1 MNLWSF
7 SNSGAGASCS
17 IDRVPNELLRRLAL
31 LRKRHKGELA
41 RILNTPALSSSF
53 LECLSDNREWSGL
66 YPAKN
71 MKGLVWGFRVLL
83 ESHSSR
89 EKDCNGPVYF
99 WPDNEI

>member
-53 LECLSDNREWSGL
+53 WNVCLITG
-66 YPAKN
+66 
-71 MKGLVWGFRVLL
+71 
-83 ESHSSR
+83 
-89 EKDCNGPVYF
+89 NGRAF
-99 WPDNEI
+99 IRLKI